1 MINEPNTL
9 SNNFMPKYLLILLGL
24 CCFHSA
30 SAQLIWKSK
39 GQLYKDNYITVEIE
53 YAMGTNPCETDATL
67 SQYRYRITHIK
78 QHGEYY
84 INWRFDYFNCDHQLK
99 THPNSLYIT
108 KGSKP
113 GVITPDDNRFL
124 ALKLVNNFNDVKRA
138 PTLPADTTVYK
149 PISPVSL
156 EPKTI
161 KGKLNINKGE
171 TTTLTLVGGYL
182 AANTNWRW
190 YEGDCNRQAIGS
202 GTSISV
208 QPRQTT
214 VYALK
219 GDGDHPTPCISVTVN
234 VSNASMAAE
243 GIDGPS
249 QICEGEKNIRLAV
262 KGGNLGD
269 GAKWV
274 WYQNNCDGTPIGEGN
289 TIEVSPLKTC
299 TYYVRAESPKG
310 NTVCRAH
317 ELKVITKSQAPD
329 RIDGIE
335 KADYGQSFT
344 LTVHGGKLAADAN
357 WVWYSG
363 MPGNKIRA
371 GTGNSFHITSA
382 SDDQTYYVRA
392 EGACNNSD
400 FAIKNVRVINKQKP
414 DAIPL
419 ATHPTKFFING
430 GIVSND
436 PNHLNNVKNYVGT
449 VGGGK
454 NIGWFI
460 RAKFSSDQAKATYE
474 TMDMQITNYS
484 LPGYYQYNGQVV
496 SKRTGYTGGIYL
508 GVKNIAVYAAGG
520 YGTRDLLYGVDQ
532 YSYNNPF
539 TSGSAWVKNTAYS
552 YSGAEIEAG
561 LIWKVSF
568 FNMMGG
574 VSTIEGKY
582 TDYNLGIGFNF

>member
-1 MINEPNTL
+1 MINKPDTL
-9 SNNFMPKYLLILLGL
+9 SNSFMPKYLLILLGL

-30 SAQLIWKSK
+30 NAQLIWKSK
-39 GQLYKDNYITVEIE
+39 GQLYKDKYITVEIE
-53 YAMGTNPCETDATL
+53 YAMGDNPCGTRVTPSEF
-67 SQYRYRITHIK
+67 RYRITHIK

-84 INWRFDYFNCDHQLK
+84 INWRLDYFNCDHELK
-99 THPNSLYIT
+99 SYPKNIHIT
-108 KGSKP
+108 KDSRP
-113 GVITPDDNRFL
+113 GIFRPENNQFSAFR
-124 ALKLVNNFNDVKRA
+124 LVNNFNAVKKSLA
-138 PTLPADTTVYK
+138 LPPIADY
-149 PISPVSL
+149 IPVSVISL

-161 KGKLNINKGE
+161 KGKLTIVKGE
-171 TTTLTLVGGYL
+171 PTTLTLVGGYL

-190 YEGDCNRQAIGS
+190 YEGDCNRQSIGS

-234 VSNASMAAE
+234 VSNTSMAAE

-249 QICEGEKNIRLAV
+249 QICEGEKNIHLAV
-262 KGGNLGD
+262 NGGNLGD
-269 GAKWV
+269 NAKWV
-274 WYQNNCDGTPIGEGN
+274 WYQNNCDSTPIGEGN
-289 TIEVSPLKTC
+289 TIDVSPLKTC

-310 NTVCRAH
+310 NTFYRVH
-317 ELKVITKSQAPD
+317 ELKVITNSQTPD

-335 KADYGQSFT
+335 KVDYGQSFT
-344 LTVHGGKLAADAN
+344 LTIHGGKLAADAN

-363 MPGNKIRA
+363 LPDNKIRVA
-371 GTGNSFHITSA
+371 TGDSFYVATA
-382 SDDQTYYVRA
+382 SDDRTYYVRA
-392 EGACNNSD
+392 EGICNNSG
-400 FAIKNVRVINKQKP
+400 FVVKNVRVINKQKP

-449 VGGGK
+449 IGGGK

-474 TMDMQITNYS
+474 TMGTQITNYS

-508 GVKNIAVYAAGG
+508 GVENIAVYTGGG
-520 YGTRDLLYGVDQ
+520 YGTRDFLYGVDQ
-532 YSYNNPF
+532 YGYNNPF
-539 TSGSAWVKNTAYS
+539 SSGSAWVKNTAYS
-552 YSGAEIEAG
+552 YSGAEIEGG
-561 LIWKVSF
+561 LILKVSF